1 MDYESSVFGVK
12 VGLARKMRH
21 LRDLWVLGTV
31 GMPVATQHL
40 RLV

>member
-1 MDYESSVFGVK
+1 MDCASSVFGVK

-21 LRDLWVLGTV
+21 LRELWV
-31 GMPVATQHL
+31 GMPVATRHL